1 MPPTPLLRE
10 VSAKVE
16 EAPPGSGPHEMQV
29 LLLSTVYQLLQSMY
43 PSMKLADV
51 EGLLNCLH
59 GMYDKAHKVVQS
71 ALSDDGPSPPRAE
84 LEEALHLQLESTSFY
99 LQVIPSPRPRR
110 PPPPAR
116 RRPRPFPTLTAPPP
130 PPSDAGALGRAPA
143 KLEPGK
149 APPPKDAVPALG
161 WTTTCSTSPPPPSSA
176 WSPCCLHVLRNA
188 LKLQELSAADG
199 GNALAAEVLAEL
211 TPNVVMLLQGILA
224 FHEPQFVKHLPGF
237 YPLFVELMHAEAK
250 PVR

>member
-1 MPPTPLLRE
+1 MLF
-10 VSAKVE
+10 
-16 EAPPGSGPHEMQV
+16 
-29 LLLSTVYQLLQSMY
+29 
-43 PSMKLADV
+43 
-51 EGLLNCLH
+51 GL
-59 GMYDKAHKVVQS
+59 
-71 ALSDDGPSPPRAE
+71 
-84 LEEALHLQLESTSFY
+84 F
-99 LQVIPSPRPRR
+99 
-110 PPPPAR
+110 
-116 RRPRPFPTLTAPPP
+116 
-130 PPSDAGALGRAPA
+130 A

-161 WTTTCSTSPPPPSSA
+161 SDDHVLHVAAASEFRLVSF
-176 WSPCCLHVLRNA
+176 CLHVLRNA

-250 PVR
+250 PVRQTLRDIFSQRIGTVLQQGA